1 MTRSEMIA
9 AWDSGDSAQLDDIA
23 AAGYAVV
30 VTEALGEAKLTIYPE
45 TYAGEAEDT
54 VTALQAEIGA

>member
-1 MTRSEMIA
+1 MTRAELIA

-23 AAGYAVV
+23 ALGYAVT
-30 VTEALGEAKLTIYPE
+30 VTETLGEAKITIYPE
-45 TYAGEAEDT
+45 TYAGEADDT